1 MSLYHQYIVSVVG
14 YYISDVYHMNFLRCQ
29 QWEQQFELVVS
40 SVSWSDAG
48 LGAASTPEFV
58 GPHCLLRES
67 QEQMR
72 QLEKAS

>member
-1 MSLYHQYIVSVVG
+1 
-14 YYISDVYHMNFLRCQ
+14 MNFVRCQ

-40 SVSWSDAG
+40 SVSWSDVG
-48 LGAASTPEFV
+48 LGAASTPDFV